1 VADLI
6 ALLGTPVDISAW
18 LRELGLERY
27 EQAFRENEIATEIL
41 PKLTADD
48 LKDVGV
54 TIVGHRR
61 KLLEA
66 IAALAEPALAQHAGP
81 RTPAEAPPPTARPSA
96 AERRQ
101 LTVMFVDLVGS
112 TALSAALDPEEMGAA
127 IRVYQNAVA
136 GETLR
141 FEGHIA
147 KFMGDGVLAY
157 FGWPQAHEDDAE
169 RAVRAALALVQTVG
183 DLEAGGRHLAAR
195 IGIATG
201 LVVVGERVGEGEA
214 QERAVVGE
222 TPNLA
227 ARLQALAAPGSVV
240 ISQATRQLVGTL
252 FELTDLGPT
261 QMKGFA
267 EPVVAFRVEGEGS
280 AHGRFEAL
288 HGQRLTPLIGRENEL
303 AMLLERWSWA
313 KDGDG

>member
-1 VADLI
+1 
-6 ALLGTPVDISAW
+6 VDILAW

-27 EQAFRENEIATEIL
+27 EQAFQENEIAADIL

-48 LKDVGV
+48 LKDIGV

-66 IAALAEPALAQHAGP
+66 IAALAKPAWARRAGARAP
-81 RTPAEAPPPTARPSA
+81 GEAPPTARPSA
-96 AERRQ
+96 AERRP
-101 LTVMFVDLVGS
+101 LTVMFVDLVDS

-169 RAVRAALALVQTVG
+169 RAVRAGLALVQTVG
-183 DLEAGGRHLAAR
+183 ALEVAG
-195 IGIATG
+195 
-201 LVVVGERVGEGEA
+201 RVHSSKTKRGNMRNA
-214 QERAVVGE
+214 
-222 TPNLA
+222 
-227 ARLQALAAPGSVV
+227 
-240 ISQATRQLVGTL
+240 
-252 FELTDLGPT
+252 
-261 QMKGFA
+261 
-267 EPVVAFRVEGEGS
+267 
-280 AHGRFEAL
+280 
-288 HGQRLTPLIGRENEL
+288 
-303 AMLLERWSWA
+303 
-313 KDGDG
+313 

>member
-1 VADLI
+1 
-6 ALLGTPVDISAW
+6 VDILAW

-27 EQAFRENEIATEIL
+27 ERAFRENEIAADIL

-48 LKDVGV
+48 LKDIGV

-66 IAALAEPALAQHAGP
+66 IAALAEPALARQAGP
-81 RTPAEAPPPTARPSA
+81 SAPVKALTAARPTE

-136 GETLR
+136 GQTLC

-169 RAVRAALALVQTVG
+169 RAVRAALALVRTVG
-183 DLEAGGRHLAAR
+183 GLEAGGRRLAAR

-201 LVVVGERVGEGEA
+201 LVVVGESVGQGEA

-227 ARLQALAAPGSVV
+227 ARLHALAAPGSVV
-240 ISQATRQLVGTL
+240 ISQATRRLVGTL

-261 QMKGFA
+261 RIKGLQSRSPPSWSRA
-267 EPVVAFRVEGEGS
+267 KAPPMAASRPSMGS
-280 AHGRFEAL
+280 A
-288 HGQRLTPLIGRENEL
+288 
-303 AMLLERWSWA
+303 
-313 KDGDG
+313 

>member
-1 VADLI
+1 
-6 ALLGTPVDISAW
+6 VDILAW

-27 EQAFRENEIATEIL
+27 EQAFRENEIAADIL

-48 LKDVGV
+48 LKDIGV

-66 IAALAEPALAQHAGP
+66 IAALAEPSLARPAGP
-81 RTPAEAPPPTARPSA
+81 TAPGTPSVARPAE

-112 TALSAALDPEEMGAA
+112 TALSAELDPEEMGAA

-136 GETLR
+136 GEILR
-141 FEGHIA
+141 FEGHVA

-169 RAVRAALALVQTVG
+169 RAVRAGLALVRTVAE
-183 DLEAGGRHLAAR
+183 LEVGGRRLAAR

-201 LVVVGERVGEGEA
+201 LVVVGERVGVGEA

-240 ISQATRQLVGTL
+240 IVRRQ
-252 FELTDLGPT
+252 
-261 QMKGFA
+261 
-267 EPVVAFRVEGEGS
+267 
-280 AHGRFEAL
+280 
-288 HGQRLTPLIGRENEL
+288 II
-303 AMLLERWSWA
+303 
-313 KDGDG
+313 

>member
-1 VADLI
+1 MVTSANPFRREAVVAAVWPRLLSWHADRRSDTVSAADLI
-6 ALLGTPVDISAW
+6 GLLENAVDILAW

-27 EQAFRENEIATEIL
+27 EEAFRENEIAAEIL

-48 LKDVGV
+48 LKDIGV

-66 IAALAEPALAQHAGP
+66 IAALTKPALAQQPGP
-81 RTPAEAPPPTARPSA
+81 RAEAEAPPTARASA

-112 TALSAALDPEEMGAA
+112 TALSAALDPEEMSAA

-147 KFMGDGVLAY
+147 KFMGGGVLAY

-169 RAVRAALALVQTVG
+169 RAVRAGLALVKAVG
-183 DLEAGGRHLAAR
+183 ALEAGGRRLAAR

-201 LVVVGERVGEGEA
+201 LVVVGETVGEGEA

-222 TPNLA
+222 T
-227 ARLQALAAPGSVV
+227 
-240 ISQATRQLVGTL
+240 
-252 FELTDLGPT
+252 
-261 QMKGFA
+261 
-267 EPVVAFRVEGEGS
+267 
-280 AHGRFEAL
+280 
-288 HGQRLTPLIGRENEL
+288 
-303 AMLLERWSWA
+303 
-313 KDGDG
+313 

>member
-1 VADLI
+1 
-6 ALLGTPVDISAW
+6 
-18 LRELGLERY
+18 
-27 EQAFRENEIATEIL
+27 
-41 PKLTADD
+41 
-48 LKDVGV
+48 
-54 TIVGHRR
+54 
-61 KLLEA
+61 
-66 IAALAEPALAQHAGP
+66 
-81 RTPAEAPPPTARPSA
+81 
-96 AERRQ
+96 
-101 LTVMFVDLVGS
+101 MFVDLVDS

-169 RAVRAALALVQTVG
+169 RAVRAGLALVQTVG
-183 DLEAGGRHLAAR
+183 ALEVAGRRLAAR

-201 LVVVGERVGEGEA
+201 LVVVGESVGEGEA

-240 ISQATRQLVGTL
+240 ISQATRRLVGTSVRADRPRSDPDQGL
-252 FELTDLGPT
+252 RGAGRRLRGRGRRLRRWPLRGP
-261 QMKGFA
+261 
-267 EPVVAFRVEGEGS
+267 P
-280 AHGRFEAL
+280 
-288 HGQRLTPLIGRENEL
+288 
-303 AMLLERWSWA
+303 WA
-313 KDGDG
+313 ARDAADRT

>member
-1 VADLI
+1 
-6 ALLGTPVDISAW
+6 VDILAW

-27 EQAFRENEIATEIL
+27 EQAFRENEIAADIL

-48 LKDVGV
+48 LKDIGV
-54 TIVGHRR
+54 AIVGHRR

-66 IAALAEPALAQHAGP
+66 IAALAEPVLAQHAGP
-81 RTPAEAPPPTARPSA
+81 GARAEAPSTAQPST

-112 TALSAALDPEEMGAA
+112 TALTAALDPEEMGAA
-127 IRVYQNAVA
+127 IRLYQNAVA
-136 GETLR
+136 GETVR

-169 RAVRAALALVQTVG
+169 RAVRAGLAVVRTVG
-183 DLEAGGRHLAAR
+183 GLEAGGPRLAAR

-201 LVVVGERVGEGEA
+201 LV
-214 QERAVVGE
+214 VVGE

-240 ISQATRQLVGTL
+240 ISPATRRLVGSL

-261 QMKGFA
+261 QIKGFA
-267 EPVVAFRVEGEGS
+267 EPVAAFRVQGEGS
-280 AHGRFEAL
+280 ADGRFEAL
-288 HGQRLTPLIGRENEL
+288 HGQRLTPLIGREHEL

-313 KDGDG
+313 KDGDGQVVMIAGEAGIGKSRLLRALREKCSS